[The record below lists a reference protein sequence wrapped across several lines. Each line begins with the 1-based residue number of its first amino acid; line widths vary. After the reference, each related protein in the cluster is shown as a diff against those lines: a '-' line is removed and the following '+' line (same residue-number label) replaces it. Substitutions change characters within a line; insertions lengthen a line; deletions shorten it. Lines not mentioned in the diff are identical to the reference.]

1 MAVSITQRID
11 NAWRWVTRAEHRAKA
26 RAMRDD
32 VVTAFTAHPKATGET
47 YLEHLWFTLTMAA
60 RFLYIAL
67 VVVIHGLFPFL
78 LPRTGSKQIEHVY
91 RIIKARIPKARRDA
105 IDIDYSV

>member
-32 VVTAFTAHPKATGET
+32 VVTAFTSHPKATGET
-47 YLEHLWFTLTMAA
+47 YLEHLWFTSKMAA
-60 RFLYIAL
+60 RFFYAMAVLL
-67 VVVIHGLFPFL
+67 IHGLFPFL
-78 LPRTGSKQIEHVY
+78 LVRAASSQIE
-91 RIIKARIPKARRDA
+91 IIYGIMKMRIPKARRDV